1 MTESSRIEKT
11 KSQAWGGGALV
22 TSFLTLFLL
31 VLGALAIQPRLSE
44 RRQVLHDRFVL
55 TADEVAALPQGTLS
69 VVLDRRPGQ
78 DQHDFRY
85 RLLKLVLERS
95 GKPFVLGFS
104 AAVQPQDEAIAALAE
119 GQTAVRRNPLRLS
132 VGVYGA
138 GPDLNRRLR
147 AVPIPVMGGMFGL
160 RAGWTNQASL
170 AELETIR
177 NLQDLQRIVLVQG
190 LGWSDVEIF
199 DRAGLRTYT
208 ARSEKLL
215 RLVNDNRVQ
224 LFPRAVT
231 ELEAED
237 SVIRS
242 TYPQM
247 LLDPHLLIVY
257 PFAGFFY
264 VAPENTV
271 LADAIESGFERVI
284 ADGSYQRLVEQ
295 SIMTPWLR
303 RQLKL
308 RSRSIL
314 VLQNPEAA
322 EVLADVNPEHWIVP
336 WNDLL
341 RGRITNGNDL
351 CSSSGLKA
359 LCSE

>member
-1 MTESSRIEKT
+1 MTES
-11 KSQAWGGGALV
+11 QAKGLGALV
-22 TSFLTLFLL
+22 TSLLTLFLL
-31 VLGALAIQPRLSE
+31 VLGALLIQPRLSE
-44 RRQVLHDRFVL
+44 RRQLLPDRYVL
-55 TADEVAALPQGTLS
+55 TADEVAALPEGTLP
-69 VVLDRRPGQ
+69 VVLDRRLGQ
-78 DQHDFRY
+78 DQNDFRF

-95 GKPFVLGFS
+95 GTPFALGFS

-119 GQTAVRRNPLRLS
+119 GQKAGQRNPLRLS

-138 GPDLNRRLR
+138 GPELNRRLR
-147 AVPIPVMGGMFGL
+147 AVPIPVTGGILGL

-170 AELETIR
+170 AELQTIR
-177 NLQDLQRIVLVQG
+177 SLQDLQRIVLVQG
-190 LGWSDVEIF
+190 LGWSDVDIF

-224 LFPRAVT
+224 LFPRGVA

-237 SVIRS
+237 SVVRS
-242 TYPQM
+242 LYPQM

-264 VAPENTV
+264 VAPENTE
-271 LADAIESGFERVI
+271 LAAAIQTGFERVI
-284 ADGSYQRLVEQ
+284 ADGSYQRLLDEA
-295 SIMTPWLR
+295 IMTPWLN

-308 RSRSIL
+308 RSRRIL
-314 VLQNPEAA
+314 VLQNHEAG
-322 EVLADVNPEHWIVP
+322 EVLADVNPSHWIIP

-341 RGRITNGNDL
+341 RGRINNGNDL
-351 CSSSGLKA
+351 CLSSGLKR
-359 LCSE
+359 LCVN